1 MVWKAPS
8 SHVST
13 NSHVPVM
20 LQEVLT
26 SLALHEKGIYVDGT
40 FGVGGYS
47 QAILKHASCKV
58 FGIDRDPEAVQLGYE
73 LEKENPNFHILH
85 GRFSQMKEL
94 LEERGIKEVDGIAL
108 DLGVSSPQLDQSER
122 GFSFRFDGPLDMRMS
137 QEGLSAED
145 VVNQYSE
152 AQLSDIIY
160 TYGEERLAR
169 RVARAIV
176 KARAHEKITTTL
188 QLAEIV
194 RSVVPRSRDGI
205 DPATRTFQGLRIYVN
220 RELEELSEGL
230 QAAEDLLA
238 PGGHLVVVSFHSLED
253 RIVKDFFRKKS
264 QTSRPISRHLP
275 SSPTVNDATLKILT
289 TKPLQATKEEM
300 QDNPRSRSAKLRAAE
315 KINITLERQGELSL

>member
-1 MVWKAPS
+1 
-8 SHVST
+8 
-13 NSHVPVM
+13 M

-26 SLALHEKGIYVDGT
+26 SLALHEEGIYVDGT
-40 FGVGGYS
+40 FGMGGYS

-94 LEERGIKEVDGIAL
+94 LEGKGIKEVDGIAL
-108 DLGVSSPQLDQSER
+108 DLGVSSPQLDQSKR

-169 RVARAIV
+169 RVARTIV
-176 KARAHEKITTTL
+176 KARAQEKITTTL
-188 QLAEIV
+188 QRALFKGLEFMSIV
-194 RSVVPRSRDGI
+194 S
-205 DPATRTFQGLRIYVN
+205 LKN
-220 RELEELSEGL
+220 
-230 QAAEDLLA
+230 
-238 PGGHLVVVSFHSLED
+238 FH
-253 RIVKDFFRKKS
+253 KACK
-264 QTSRPISRHLP
+264 QP
-275 SSPTVNDATLKILT
+275 KIC
-289 TKPLQATKEEM
+289 
-300 QDNPRSRSAKLRAAE
+300 
-315 KINITLERQGELSL
+315 